1 MSRCRVQYKWGILA
15 RNIEVP
21 ILSYIPTTY
30 ALYERPYHFH
40 MKSARS
46 ASGPGQLPHKYYY
59 VVHIF
64 EHAWM
69 LQSIFHLA
77 VVRRTLFLKA
87 VPPLR
92 RKHPQKIQ
100 IENPATLTFQ
110 KRFED
115 NELVV
120 GYY

>member
-1 MSRCRVQYKWGILA
+1 MAGQDS
-15 RNIEVP
+15 
-21 ILSYIPTTY
+21 SYII
-30 ALYERPYHFH
+30 
-40 MKSARS
+40 
-46 ASGPGQLPHKYYY
+46 
-59 VVHIF
+59 VHIF

-69 LQSIFHLA
+69 LPELNSDFSVRLIPGTVLNFHLA